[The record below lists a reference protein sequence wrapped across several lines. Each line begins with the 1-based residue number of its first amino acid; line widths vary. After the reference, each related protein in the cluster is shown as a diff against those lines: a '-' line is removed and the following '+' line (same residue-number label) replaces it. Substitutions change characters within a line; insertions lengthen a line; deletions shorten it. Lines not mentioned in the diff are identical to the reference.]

1 MQMSAA
7 RRAGTIILATL
18 LWACGDGTPG
28 GPDGPAAIAVSNR
41 TSGDPIQ
48 TAGYFVRLD
57 GEKERSLPIGES
69 IVLANLE
76 PGDHRLQ
83 LTGIAG
89 GCAVSGA
96 NPRVVHTQSAETA
109 QSLFLV
115 TCSVPGSGRVYVQTS
130 TYGEPD
136 DSYLLQVNDA
146 STLSIGTKDT
156 LTLHGLPAGP
166 VTLSLTH
173 MGHCFVA
180 GRNPRTIIVVAGQIV
195 GSIFKVRCDLPAPPG
210 PQPLVRRA
218 DPR

>member
-1 MQMSAA
+1 MSAA
-7 RRAGTIILATL
+7 RLAGAVTLATL
-18 LWACGDGTPG
+18 LWACGDNTPG
-28 GPDGPAAIAVSNR
+28 GLEGPAAISVSNR

-48 TAGYFVRLD
+48 TAGYLLRLD
-57 GEKERSLPIGES
+57 GEKALALPIGES
-69 IVLANLE
+69 VVLTDLE

-83 LTGIAG
+83 LTGVAA

-136 DSYLLQVNDA
+136 GSYVLQVNDA
-146 STLSIGTKDT
+146 STYPIGTKDT

-166 VTLSLTH
+166 VTLSLSH

-180 GRNPRTIIVVAGQIV
+180 GRNPRTVTVVAGMIV

-210 PQPLVRRA
+210 PQPLVQRA